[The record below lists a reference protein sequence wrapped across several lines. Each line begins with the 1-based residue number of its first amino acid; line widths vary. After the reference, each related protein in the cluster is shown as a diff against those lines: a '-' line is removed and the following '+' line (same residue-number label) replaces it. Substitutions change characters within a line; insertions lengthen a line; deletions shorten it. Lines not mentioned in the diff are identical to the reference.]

1 MQNNKIGS
9 HSLMDLK
16 RTLDM
21 MVSTDR
27 ITKKESLEILKKAGL
42 SISADGKN
50 FVDEEGS
57 LYNFDI

>member
-9 HSLMDLK
+9 HRLMDLK

-27 ITKKESLEILKKAGL
+27 ITKKESLEILEKAGL
-42 SISADGKN
+42 RISADGNN
-50 FVDEEGS
+50 FVDEEGA